1 MSYQALKEY
10 LVAIVDRYKNLDKQG
25 KTELLNEATEVT
37 KLSRKHVIRLLQ
49 RPKEVLAK
57 KKASGRKAK
66 YAIETL
72 LPHIRRLWI
81 QMERISGRRMKAAY
95 PDWLPFYKH
104 PEFTPQ
110 IQLLLEQMSAATL
123 ERFLRKIRAGLKAT
137 NGLSVT
143 PTGGSPSRYM
153 KNKVP
158 LNTFD
163 AKIDRPGFCQADT
176 VGHCGT
182 TTAGQYVNT
191 ITLTDIDS
199 TWTENRAVFSK
210 KAPDVRKQFADWD
223 QSLPFELLAV
233 NVDNGSE
240 FLNNEM
246 VNFMRRDFGRKPI
259 TFTRSRA
266 YKKNDN
272 CYVEQKNFTH
282 VRELFGYERF
292 EDPVLITLMDEI
304 YKTCWNPFQN
314 FFLPTFKLKE
324 KVRVGARIVKKFD
337 APQTPYDRL
346 MKSPHLS
353 EERKEKLRL
362 AKKSLNPFELKA
374 DLEKKLG
381 VFFEELRKSSTR
393 SSTGK
398 AS

>member
-10 LVAIVDRYKNLDKQG
+10 LVAIVDRYKNLNKQE
-25 KTELLNEATEVT
+25 KTALLNEATEVT
-37 KLSRKHVIRLLQ
+37 KLSRKHVIRLLKQ
-49 RPKEVLAK
+49 PKEVLAK

-66 YAIETL
+66 YPPELL
-72 LPHIRRLWI
+72 LPHIRELWV

-110 IQLLLEQMSAATL
+110 IRLMLERMSAATL
-123 ERFLRKIRAGLKAT
+123 ERFLRKIRAGLKAQ
-137 NGLSVT
+137 NGLSIT
-143 PTGGSPSRYM
+143 PTGGISSRYM

-163 AKIDRPGFCQADT
+163 AKVDRPGFCQADT

-182 TTAGQYVNT
+182 TTAGQYLNT

-199 TWTENRAVFSK
+199 TWTENRAIFSK
-210 KAPDVRKQFADWD
+210 NAHNVRKQFADLD
-223 QSLPFELLAV
+223 QTLPFELLAV
-233 NVDNGSE
+233 NVDNGTE
-240 FLNNEM
+240 FLNNQM
-246 VNFMRRDFGRKPI
+246 VNFMRRENGKKPI
-259 TFTRSRA
+259 QFTRSRA

-272 CYVEQKNFTH
+272 CYVEQKNYTH

-292 EDPVLITLMDEI
+292 EDPALIALMDEI
-304 YKTCWNPFQN
+304 YKTCWNPLHN

-324 KVRVGARIVKKFD
+324 KVRIGARIVKKFD
-337 APQTPYDRL
+337 PPETPYDRL
-346 MKSPHLS
+346 MKSPHFS

-362 AKKSLNPFELKA
+362 TKKSLNPFQLKA
-374 DLEKKLG
+374 ELEKKLEA
-381 VFFEELRKSSTR
+381 FFEQLRKSST
-393 SSTGK
+393 GK
-398 AS
+398 AAS

>member
-10 LVAIVDRYKNLDKQG
+10 LVAIVDRYKKLDKQG
-25 KTELLNEATEVT
+25 KTALLNEATQVT
-37 KLSRKHVIRLLQ
+37 KLSRKHLIRLLG

-57 KKASGRKAK
+57 KKASGRPAK
-66 YAIETL
+66 YPVAQL
-72 LPHIRRLWI
+72 LPHIRELWV

-95 PDWLPFYKH
+95 PDWLPYYKH
-104 PEFTPQ
+104 PDFTPQ
-110 IQLLLEQMSAATL
+110 IRLWLERMSAATL
-123 ERFLRKIRAGLKAT
+123 ERFLRRIRAGLKAQ

-153 KNKVP
+153 KNRVP

-163 AKIDRPGFCQADT
+163 SKIERPGFCQADT

-182 TTAGQYVNT
+182 TTSGQYVNT

-210 KAPDVRKQFADWD
+210 KALDVRKQFADWD

-246 VNFMRRDFGRKPI
+246 VNFMRRENGKRPI
-259 TFTRSRA
+259 IFTRSRA

-272 CYVEQKNFTH
+272 CYVEQKNYTH
-282 VRELFGYERF
+282 VRELFGYERI
-292 EDPVLITLMDEI
+292 EEQALVARMDEI
-304 YKTCWNPFQN
+304 YKTCWNPLQN
-314 FFLPTFKLKE
+314 FFLPCFKLKE
-324 KVRVGARIVKKFD
+324 KVRIGARIVKKFD
-337 APQTPYDRL
+337 APQTPFDRL

-362 AKKSLNPFELKA
+362 VKKSLNPFELKA

-381 VFFEELRKSSTR
+381 AFFEELRKSSTGPR
-393 SSTGK
+393 TGK